1 MDMNV
6 HEKMSEL
13 RREMREGMQKVLER
27 SQEIRKGEV
36 KVCKSGHMKIMK
48 RVTTLITH
56 THILYKS
63 L

>member
-1 MDMNV
+1 MNV

-36 KVCKSGHMKIMK
+36 KVCKSARAHEDHEESDD
-48 RVTTLITH
+48 TNYTH
-56 THILYKS
+56 THTYC
-63 L
+63 